1 MSYQAL
7 YRRYRPA
14 LFSDFVGQEAVIRT
28 LKSQVMSGRIAHAY
42 LFCGTRG
49 TGKTSAA
56 KVLARAVNCVNPLD
70 GEPCGECEVCRAL
83 AQESSL
89 DILEIDAASNNGVDE
104 IRDLREK
111 VKYPPQTGRY
121 RVYIIDEVHM
131 LSAGAFNALLKT
143 LEEPPAHAVFILATT
158 EPQKLPATILSR
170 CQRFDFHRIPAEQIV
185 RRLRVALDE
194 NGLHAEDAALS
205 RIARAAEGG
214 MRDAWSILDMC
225 LGYAQEDGGGV
236 TQALVVE
243 VLGAADRDFLFRF
256 VGALIDTD
264 APRALTL
271 IDEMMRK
278 GREVQVFARDVS
290 AHIRALML
298 AHVCGEEHAAELLEV
313 TQEDASA
320 YVNQAGNTSQ
330 TRLMRMLDLFLAA
343 ESDMKWAAQPRF
355 ALEAAALRACAPEE
369 ALQLEAL
376 IARVDELERRQA
388 SLVLSGG
395 AIAAA
400 GTVATGA
407 AGLGAADNAGA
418 ASTAG
423 GIAGAS
429 GAQAQAEAGARG
441 AEGLTGTGAMQRTAP
456 AEGKSANGISASS
469 RERGE
474 APGTLRHADAERI
487 WQEAVRRLKQNP
499 MVYGIVRGGRLASC
513 ENGQFTVVFDKGTGA
528 MYVRLLSME
537 DKNAQVAGALTAAAG
552 FPCTFRAAIEGTVA
566 ERDSG
571 VLEAQAQAQKQAQ
584 DNLSKIFDVFGREN
598 VRVQDDE

>member
-56 KVLARAVNCVNPLD
+56 KVLARAVNCESPRD

-83 AQESSL
+83 SQESSL
-89 DILEIDAASNNGVDE
+89 DILEIDAANNNGVDE

-185 RRLRVALDE
+185 RRLRVALEE

-264 APRALTL
+264 APRALGL

-298 AHVCGEEHAAELLEV
+298 AYVCGEEHVAELLEV
-313 TQEDASA
+313 TREDAAA
-320 YVNQAGNTSQ
+320 YVNQAKSASQ

-376 IARVDELERRQA
+376 IARVDELERKLA
-388 SLVLSGG
+388 SPVFSGASIPAG
-395 AIAAA
+395 GTGVIEAA
-400 GTVATGA
+400 GMGA
-407 AGLGAADNAGA
+407 AGDAGTSGSIAGMPGAQTENGMR
-418 ASTAG
+418 
-423 GIAGAS
+423 GAS
-429 GAQAQAEAGARG
+429 GTKLAG
-441 AEGLTGTGAMQRTAP
+441 MP
-456 AEGKSANGISASS
+456 AAVPVTEGKASNDAQVTS
-469 RERGE
+469 VERGE
-474 APGTLRHADAERI
+474 TPGHADAERI

-499 MVYGIVRGGRLASC
+499 MIYGIVRGGRLASC

-528 MYVRLLSME
+528 MYVRLLSMD
-537 DKNAQVAGALTAAAG
+537 DKNAQVAGALTGAAG

-566 ERDSG
+566 EKDSS
-571 VLEAQAQAQKQAQ
+571 VLAAQAQAQKQAQ